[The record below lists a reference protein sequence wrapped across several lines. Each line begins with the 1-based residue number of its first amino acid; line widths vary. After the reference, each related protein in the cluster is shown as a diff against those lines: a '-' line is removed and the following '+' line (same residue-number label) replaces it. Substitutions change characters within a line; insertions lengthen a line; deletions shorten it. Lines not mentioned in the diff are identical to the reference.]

1 MDSDKHSEMTSVTEG
16 FATNFTFVRLLACVD
31 ERVSFEMTIAT
42 E

>member
-1 MDSDKHSEMTSVTEG
+1 MDSNMHSEMTSLTEG

-31 ERVSFEMTIAT
+31 ELVSFEITIAI